1 MLIVDGV
8 NGAHQPVSFVTVNG
22 VEQVPLH
29 VTGDFRD
36 DNASLLVLVSRS
48 KDVPQTGQGIMDNL
62 QRIVRRY
69 RQIYRYAFPVLGEVF
84 PKTVGLNEDQE
95 RYGIS
100 FLFP

>member
-8 NGAHQPVSFVTVNG
+8 NGAHQPVFFVTVNG